1 MVGRASSL
9 LSWRAAA
16 FVVLSALLGAYYAT
30 SEDLWAASDWWD
42 TAFIA
47 ILLIPAVLGLVAFV
61 LPAWRMRG
69 TFLVGAAFGV
79 AAFVLERADAD
90 ELANFAKLGAMTFL
104 AFWFLAFFETSSWV
118 ALVAAVIPWVD
129 AWSVWR
135 GPTREILTNRE
146 EIFGALSISFP
157 SPGEP
162 RAANLGLPDL
172 LFFALFLAATERFGL
187 RTRLTWLLMTAS
199 FGATMAL
206 ALAYDTDGLPALPL
220 LSAAFF
226 LANGDLIWR
235 RAREGVPTPDLSA
248 AAPDSGQAPD
258 LPPPADSTVPEVDT
272 KS

>member
-9 LSWRAAA
+9 LGALGLRGLAFVAIATGLGVYYTWSLSFWRA
-16 FVVLSALLGAYYAT
+16 
-30 SEDLWAASDWWD
+30 SEWWD
-42 TAFIA
+42 VAFLA
-47 ILLIPAVLGLVAFV
+47 LVLIPAVMALVWFV

-69 TFLVGAAFGV
+69 TFLVGLAFAGAAF
-79 AAFVLERADAD
+79 ALDRADSK
-90 ELANFAKLGAMTFL
+90 ELANFSKLGAMTFL
-104 AFWFLAFFETSSWV
+104 AFWFLAFFESSSWV

-135 GPTREILTNRE
+135 GPTRDILANRE
-146 EIFGALSISFP
+146 ELFSALSISFP
-157 SPGEP
+157 SPGEH

-172 LFFALFLAATERFGL
+172 LFFALFLSATVRFRL
-187 RTRLTWLLMTAS
+187 RTRLSWLVMTAS

-206 ALAYDTDGLPALPL
+206 ALAFSTDGLPALPL

-235 RAREGVPTPDLSA
+235 RAREGVP
-248 AAPDSGQAPD
+248 APAPGPAPPQVTE
-258 LPPPADSTVPEVDT
+258 PPPREADA

>member
-1 MVGRASSL
+1 ML
-9 LSWRAAA
+9 AA
-16 FVVLSALLGAYYAT
+16 VVGAYYAT
-30 SEDLWAASDWWD
+30 SESLWTATDWWD
-42 TAFIA
+42 TAFLA
-47 ILLIPAVLGLVAFV
+47 LLLIPAVMGLVAFV

-69 TFLVGAAFGV
+69 TFLVGAAFAL
-79 AAFVLERADAD
+79 AAFVLERADSA
-90 ELANFAKLGAMTFL
+90 ELANFSKLGAMTFF

-135 GPTREILTNRE
+135 GPTRDILANRE
-146 EIFGALSISFP
+146 EVFSALSISFP

-172 LFFALFLAATERFGL
+172 LFFALFLAATARFGL

-199 FGATMAL
+199 FGATLAL
-206 ALAYDTDGLPALPL
+206 ALAFESDGLPALPL

-235 RAREGVPTPDLSA
+235 RAREGIPTPDDSSDSA
-248 AAPDSGQAPD
+248 PAPE
-258 LPPPADSTVPEVDT
+258 PAREVDT
-272 KS
+272 ES